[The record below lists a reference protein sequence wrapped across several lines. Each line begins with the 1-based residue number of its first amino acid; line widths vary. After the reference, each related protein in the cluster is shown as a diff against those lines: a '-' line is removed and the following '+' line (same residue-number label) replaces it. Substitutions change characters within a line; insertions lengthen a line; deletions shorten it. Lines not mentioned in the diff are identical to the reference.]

1 MFFLF
6 FFRLRVL
13 MIIAVGTLISG
24 VVIYNEL
31 KHRMYAVT
39 TTATLL
45 ERISKCRVE
54 YAVGAQT
61 MAETIVAAANA
72 TEMQCDAAQSL
83 QDRLGDDKVKL
94 RRTDLVRI
102 SYVGPNDKTYE
113 TKVVADVAPKDAEVG
128 TQFPVVYDPDR
139 PSTVRTPALDI
150 VLGLSTA
157 FFLFGLLVLGALV
170 GFNPARLASRVA
182 SASVAGRSGAG
193 GDANWTKAADEAI
206 ARALEPAAPRP
217 SRAAAPGGANE
228 SERTFGR
235 RAAGR

>member
-13 MIIAVGTLISG
+13 VFIFIGTLVSG
-24 VVIYNEL
+24 VVVYNEL
-31 KHRMYAVT
+31 KHRLNAVE

-54 YAVGAQT
+54 YTAAGQT
-61 MAETIVAAANA
+61 MAQTIVAAANA

-83 QDRLGDDKVKL
+83 QDQLGDDKVKL
-94 RRTDLVRI
+94 HRVDLVRL
-102 SYVGPNDKTYE
+102 SYVGPNDKPYE
-113 TKVVADVAPKDAEVG
+113 AKVEADVAPKDAEVG
-128 TQFPVVYDPDR
+128 AQFPVVYDPDQ
-139 PSTVRTPALDI
+139 PATVRTPAMDV
-150 VLGLSTA
+150 VLGVATA
-157 FFLFGLLVLGALV
+157 FFLFGLLVLGALF
-170 GFNPARLASRVA
+170 GFNPARLAGRVA

-206 ARALEPAAPRP
+206 ARALDPAQPPP
-217 SRAAAPGGANE
+217 SRGPAPGGVNG